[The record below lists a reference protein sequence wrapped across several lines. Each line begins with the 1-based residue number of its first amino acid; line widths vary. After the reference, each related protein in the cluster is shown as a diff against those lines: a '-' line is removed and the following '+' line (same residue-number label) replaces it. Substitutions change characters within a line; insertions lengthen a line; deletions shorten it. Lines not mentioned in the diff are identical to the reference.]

1 MRKLI
6 RFTSVMAIGLSCTI
20 SIASAAERITVVSF
34 GGAYTNA
41 QKKGSHE
48 PFMEK
53 TGVQI
58 LSEDYNGGLGKLR
71 AQVESG
77 SVTWDVV
84 DLETSDVIRACDEG
98 LIDTVDVNDL
108 KPGTD
113 GSPAADDFMPTAV
126 KKCGIGAIVWSTV
139 FAYDKTKMPTAPH
152 SIADFFDTNKYPGKR
167 GMKRSPKVNLE
178 MALMADGVAA
188 ADVYKV
194 LSTPE
199 GQNRAFN
206 KLAQIKD
213 QLVWWKSGAQAPQ
226 LLADGE
232 VVMTTAYNGRIYNA
246 VKNESKP
253 FVIVWDGQVMDIDYW
268 AIPAGAPN
276 KARAQEFLVFAT
288 APEQLA
294 RQSKFISYGPPRKTA
309 AATVDE
315 SMKKHI
321 PTAPVNLT
329 NALAADAEFWADY
342 EDELNERFTAW
353 LAN

>member
-1 MRKLI
+1 MQKLI
-6 RFTSVMAIGLSCTI
+6 SFTSVVALGLTCVI
-20 SIASAAERITVVSF
+20 SVASAAERITVVSF

-48 PFMEK
+48 PFMKK
-53 TGVQI
+53 TGVEI

-77 SVTWDVV
+77 KVTWDVV

-98 LIDTVDVNDL
+98 LIDPINVGDL
-108 KPGTD
+108 EPGTD
-113 GSPAADDFMPTAV
+113 GSAAAQDFMPTAL
-126 KKCGIGAIVWSTV
+126 KKCGVGAIVWSTV
-139 FAYDKTKMPTAPH
+139 FAYDKSKIKTAPH
-152 SIADFFDTNKYPGKR
+152 SIADFFNLQAYPGKR
-167 GMKRSPKVNLE
+167 GMKRTPKVNLE
-178 MALMADGVAA
+178 MALMADGVKAD
-188 ADVYKV
+188 DVYKV
-194 LSTPE
+194 LSTPA
-199 GQNRAFN
+199 GQDRAFK
-206 KLAQIKD
+206 KLDQIKN

-268 AIPAGAPN
+268 AIPTGAPN
-276 KARAQEFLVFAT
+276 KDKAKAFLIFAT

-294 RQSKFISYGPPRKTA
+294 RQSKYISYGPPRKTA
-309 AATVDE
+309 AAMVDV
-315 SMKKHI
+315 SMKNDI
-321 PTAPVNLT
+321 PTAPVNLS
-329 NALAADAEFWADY
+329 NALAANAEFWADY